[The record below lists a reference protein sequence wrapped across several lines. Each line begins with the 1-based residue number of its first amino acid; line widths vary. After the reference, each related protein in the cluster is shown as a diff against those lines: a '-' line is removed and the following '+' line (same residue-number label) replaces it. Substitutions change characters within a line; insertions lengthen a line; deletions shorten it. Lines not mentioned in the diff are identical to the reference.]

1 MAGTVRVDRFV
12 LRSAA
17 LRDNPLGD
25 PSEREVI
32 VVLPP
37 GYDDDARRHPV
48 VLFLAPFTGFGA
60 TLLNRGC
67 WEEGLDQ
74 RIGRLFAQGCP
85 PALLVLPDGCTRL
98 GGSQYV
104 NSSALGRYED
114 HVVEEVLPEVE
125 RRYRTLARPGGR
137 AVVGRSS
144 GGFGALHLALQRP
157 GLFGAVASHSG
168 DLGFELCYPHDFPV
182 CAGELARAGGIAPF
196 LAAFFPKPHH
206 SAAEFT
212 TISTLA
218 MAAAYS
224 PSPNSRDGF
233 ELPFDLQTCERRP
246 EVFARWLALDP
257 VVRVEKE
264 AEKLKGLR
272 LLFVDCG
279 TRDEYHLHFGARR
292 FVRAARRR
300 GLEVAHQEFDDGH
313 RGTSYRYDVSLPLLI
328 RSLDGAAP

>member
-1 MAGTVRVDRFV
+1 MAGSLRVDRFV
-12 LRSAA
+12 VPSDVLRG
-17 LRDNPLGD
+17 NPQKD
-25 PSEREVI
+25 PVEREVI
-32 VVLPP
+32 VVVPP
-37 GYDDDARRHPV
+37 GYDQDERRYPV
-48 VLFLAPFTGFGA
+48 VLFLAPYTGFGA

-67 WEEGLDQ
+67 WEEALDQ
-74 RIGRLFAQGCP
+74 RIGRLFGQGCP
-85 PALLVLPDGCTRL
+85 PALIVLPDACTKL

-114 HVVEEVLPEVE
+114 HVVDEVLPAVE

-137 AVVGRSS
+137 AVAGRSS

-157 GLFGAVASHSG
+157 GLFGAAASHSG

-182 CAGELARAGGIAPF
+182 CCGELARAGGVAPF

-206 SAAEFT
+206 STAEFT

-224 PSPNSRDGF
+224 PSPAAKEGF
-233 ELPFDLQTCERRP
+233 ELPFDLSTCELRP
-246 EVFARWLALDP
+246 EIFARWLAFDP
-257 VVRVEKE
+257 VVRVASE
-264 AEKLKGLR
+264 AEKLRGLK

-292 FVRAARRR
+292 FVREARRR
-300 GLEVAHQEFDDGH
+300 GLEVVHQEFDDGH
-313 RGTSYRYDVSLPLLI
+313 RGTSYRFDISLPLLI
-328 RSLDGAAP
+328 RALERAAS